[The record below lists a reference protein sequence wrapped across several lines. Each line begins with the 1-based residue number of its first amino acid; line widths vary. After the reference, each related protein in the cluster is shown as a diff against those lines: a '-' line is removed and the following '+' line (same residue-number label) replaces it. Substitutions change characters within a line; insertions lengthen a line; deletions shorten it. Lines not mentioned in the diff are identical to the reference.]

1 MNPFWIKTPLY
12 EEQAE
17 GGEGGGG
24 GAASAGDDAAA
35 AAAAAE
41 AAKNQPDAKA
51 LQAEVEKLRTQVSEK
66 DEAVRYWHGQAK
78 QGAAPKVEA
87 PAEEE
92 DKTDLLDLIATKG
105 AKGLKDFMAK
115 SGFVSAADVDARV
128 NERAGQMLRESKLVE
143 EFPDLSDKETPFF
156 KATAKEYNALVKL
169 GVPKGVAMEQAA
181 KNARLAELEAGAGG
195 GGSDKPKP
203 NAEAERQRRIK
214 AQAGDKGRRGSTR
227 EDDPD
232 TVTELEKEVCEAM
245 GVEPGAYKKRQKE
258 VQLWR

>member
-1 MNPFWIKTPLY
+1 LNPFWIKTPLY

-24 GAASAGDDAAA
+24 GAAPAAGDDA

-51 LQAEVEKLRTQVSEK
+51 LQKEIETLRSQVSEK
-66 DEAVRYWHGQAK
+66 DEAVRYWHGEAK
-78 QGAAPKVEA
+78 KGAQPKAET
-87 PAEEE
+87 PAEDE
-92 DKTDLLDLIATKG
+92 DKTDLLDLIGTKG
-105 AKGLKDFMAK
+105 AKGLTEFLSKK
-115 SGFVSAADVDARV
+115 GFVSGAEVDQRV
-128 NERAGQMLRESKLVE
+128 QQRASEMLRESKLVE
-143 EFPDLSDKETPFF
+143 EYPDLSDRETPFF
-156 KATAKEYNALVKL
+156 KATAVEYNKLVKA
-169 GVPKGVAMEQAA
+169 GVPKALATEQAA
-181 KNARLAELEAGAGG
+181 RNARLAELEAGAGG